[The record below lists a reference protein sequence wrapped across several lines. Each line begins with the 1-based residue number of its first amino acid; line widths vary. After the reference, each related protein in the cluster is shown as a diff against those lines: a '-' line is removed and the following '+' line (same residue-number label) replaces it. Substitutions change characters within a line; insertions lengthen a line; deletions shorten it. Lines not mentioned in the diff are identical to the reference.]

1 MGKEKKKEPE
11 ALIEK
16 DLPYKEKNP
25 QFIQKII
32 FFIQSINMK

>member
-16 DLPYKEKNP
+16 DLPPKGKNS

>member
-11 ALIEK
+11 ALKEK
-16 DLPYKEKNP
+16 ALPPKEKNR

-32 FFIQSINMK
+32 FLHPIK

>member
-16 DLPYKEKNP
+16 DLLSKEKNP